1 MDAHMHAWDRLDGRI
16 RGVEPVEPVE
26 NGRIRIGGQDGRIVL
41 GMPATLLDCRALG
54 EHAIAQFDAHGV
66 DAGVLVQEYLDG
78 EQNAYSLE
86 LERRF
91 PGRFFAFALPD
102 FFRPAEEAAAEC
114 HRLLDQGFRG
124 LKICGGQLEGKF
136 DFDHPRLAPVWQR
149 IEREGKTLAIDF
161 SEGSSQVP
169 AFERVLAELP
179 LLRAAIGHFGLPTR
193 GGWPAQLML
202 ARHPNVRIETGG
214 IVWLYRD
221 EGFPFPQA
229 QRAIAEAR
237 DRVGIEKLMWG
248 SDWPRTMCDFTYA
261 QSLLFAAQSPL
272 LSEHEKEMFLG
283 ENARMFYGFPAPAHP
298 RQPLAPITS
307 L

>member
-1 MDAHMHAWDRLDGRI
+1 MHAWDRLDGRI
-16 RGVEPVEPVE
+16 RGVEQVEPVG
-26 NGRIRIGGQDGRIVL
+26 NGQIRIGGGAGRVVL

-54 EHAIAQFDAHGV
+54 EHALAQFDAHGI

-86 LERRF
+86 LEQRF

-124 LKICGGQLEGKF
+124 LKICGGQLQGRFAF
-136 DFDHPRLAPVWQR
+136 DDPRFAPVWQR
-149 IEREGKTLAIDF
+149 VEREGKTLAIDF
-161 SEGSSQVP
+161 SEGAEQVP
-169 AFERVLAELP
+169 GFERVLADFP
-179 LLRAAIGHFGLPTR
+179 RLRAAVGHFGLPTR
-193 GGWPAQLML
+193 GGWPAQLLL
-202 ARHPNVRIETGG
+202 ARHPNVRIECGG
-214 IVWLYRD
+214 IVWLYRG
-221 EGFPFPQA
+221 EGYPFPQA

-261 QSLLFAAQSPL
+261 QSLSFVENSAVLDRRDQEL
-272 LSEHEKEMFLG
+272 FLG
-283 ENARMFYGFPAPAHP
+283 ENARIFYGFPVPAQV
-298 RQPLAPITS
+298 RRPLAPITS

>member
-1 MDAHMHAWDRLDGRI
+1 MHAWDRLDGRI
-16 RGVEPVEPVE
+16 RGVETVKPVG
-26 NGRIRIGGQDGRIVL
+26 NGQIRIGGQPGRVVL

-54 EHAIAQFDAHGV
+54 EYALAQFDAHGV

-91 PGRFFAFALPD
+91 PGRFYAFALPD
-102 FFRPAEEAAAEC
+102 FFRPAEEAADEC
-114 HRLLDQGFRG
+114 RRLLDQGFRG
-124 LKICGGQLEGKF
+124 LKICAGQLAGRFAF
-136 DFDHPRLAPVWQR
+136 DDPRFAPVWQR
-149 IEREGKTLAIDF
+149 LEREGKTLAIDF
-161 SEGSSQVP
+161 SEGADQVP
-169 AFERVLAELP
+169 GFERVLADFP

-202 ARHPNVRIETGG
+202 ARHPNVRIECGG

-229 QRAIAEAR
+229 QRAIAAAR

-248 SDWPRTMCDFTYA
+248 SDWPRTMCDFTYG
-261 QSLLFAAQSPL
+261 QSLRFVEQSDL
-272 LSEHEKEMFLG
+272 LSAREKELFLG
-283 ENARMFYGFPAPAHP
+283 ENARIFYGFPVPAES